1 MEYRRIDGFTLIEL
15 MIVVVIVGILAA
27 VAIPS
32 YTQYTIKSSREA
44 AETQLMQ
51 LGALEEKIFLN
62 SNAYTANMTA
72 TYNATAAGGLGL
84 TTGLTTDG
92 KYTLSIVSP
101 GQTFTITATPVTGSS
116 QANDGVISI
125 SDNGQRLWGTA
136 NW

>member
-1 MEYRRIDGFTLIEL
+1 MESKRIDGFTLIEL

-32 YTQYTIKSSREA
+32 YSQYTVKSSREA

-51 LGALEEKIFLN
+51 LAALEEKIFLN

-72 TYNATAAGGLGL
+72 DYNATATGGLGL
-84 TTGLTTDG
+84 TSGLTTDG
-92 KYTLSIVSP
+92 KYTLTVASA
-101 GQTFTITATPVTGSS
+101 GQTFTITATPVTGKS
-116 QANDGVISI
+116 QANDGNITI
-125 SDNGQRLWGTA
+125 SDNGQRLWGNA